1 MPKPSFYFVQM
12 VYLGLVRNLRK
23 KHVWIVSNITHAMQI
38 HVNKDGQAYG
48 PFDLDQLRQYVEAGH
63 FTPQD
68 HAFYEGCQNWIT
80 IAQVP
85 GFLPSE
91 GEATAVQ
98 ESQAQEVAA
107 QAPQAQE
114 AVASAPTQ
122 QQQAQAE
129 SPIQAAQ
136 APQQAAAT
144 MVAAD
149 AGTKK
154 KKILLWSGIGGFV
167 VLLGAILF
175 IWSPWSDNKEDKE
188 GKDDQEEENVVE
200 KSPVEEG
207 PNPNDVGKGS
217 APSDVPAVA
226 LLDRIPTHAFGVANV
241 DLEKILEKAGSNV
254 ASKLPQEQ
262 QAFFGPILKD
272 PSSIG
277 LDVSEP
283 LRIFFLPH
291 PSMPDEDP
299 TMGIAGKLSD
309 SSKLK
314 GMFEQMGLPPADKKD
329 GHDFW
334 TMGRNQFLAVTEDTF
349 LLMVNEDRR
358 AGEQALIKELEI
370 FLNADG
376 SNSFA
381 KAHPQLAEQESK
393 GYDLGI
399 YVDLSNFKSLT
410 EEVLPDE
417 LAGLSDGGILTGGI
431 RSDQNELILELNG
444 KAAGLG
450 KALGGGGIPDKLTP
464 FLLSD
469 ALARVSLSLDLKRVV
484 ELLSDAIE
492 SEADLKLDQPIPEF
506 SVSPMEI
513 LDVFEGGFALSV
525 TNLASSSEGG
535 ARRDAPVTE
544 DEGGG
549 DSIDS
554 GGSPQGLK
562 QRQKN
567 NAQPPLN
574 STFKTQAISDIEI
587 PELNPPPGSPPDPFS
602 SGNPSP
608 DVSPPDP
615 FSPSGPPPG
624 GPPPGGPLPSDF
636 PEFVLAASI
645 DSAKWQ
651 SLMGKYPAL
660 AGVLQMVSGFGLSIN
675 AENGVLALGSPSNK
689 ETVAS
694 GGHPKAVTGAA
705 KSIFMEHDLAI
716 HVNASDWIS
725 AEPSMREMLKSF
737 ESLLI
742 TADSAD
748 EAGSLSLR
756 LVLSDKSQDSL
767 ASLVDFVFALVYLP
781 AEEELEGPGFR
792 DE

>member
-1 MPKPSFYFVQM
+1 
-12 VYLGLVRNLRK
+12 
-23 KHVWIVSNITHAMQI
+23 MQI
-38 HVNKDGQAYG
+38 HVNKGGQSYG
-48 PFDLDQLRQYVEAGH
+48 PLTLDQLRQYVEAGH

-80 IAQVP
+80 IAQIP

-91 GEATAVQ
+91 GGATAAQ
-98 ESQAQEVAA
+98 APQAQEAAAQEPQAQEAAA

-114 AVASAPTQ
+114 AVASEPAQ
-122 QQQAQAE
+122 QQVQSQT
-129 SPIQAAQ
+129 PIQAAQ
-136 APQQAAAT
+136 APQQEAAA

-149 AGTKK
+149 TGAKK
-154 KKILLWSGIGGFV
+154 KKILLWSGIGGFT

-188 GKDDQEEENVVE
+188 GKDDQEEQNVVE
-200 KSPVEEG
+200 ESPVEES

-217 APSDVPAVA
+217 GHSSSSAVA
-226 LLDRIPTHAFGVANV
+226 LLDRIPANAFGVVNV
-241 DLEKILEKAGSNV
+241 DLEKILEKAGSKLSSTL
-254 ASKLPQEQ
+254 ASIS
-262 QAFFGPILKD
+262 AATRSSTNATFGPILKD

-277 LDVSEP
+277 LDLSEP
-283 LRIFFLPH
+283 VRIFLLPH
-291 PSMPDEDP
+291 PTMPDEDP
-299 TMGIAGKLSD
+299 TIGVACRLSD
-309 SSKLK
+309 LSKLK
-314 GMFEQMGLPPADKKD
+314 GKLESMKFPPAEKKD
-329 GHDFW
+329 GYDLW
-334 TMGRNQFLAVTEDTF
+334 ELGSNEAYLAATDEMLVF
-349 LLMVNEDRR
+349 VSNEERR
-358 AGEQALIKELEI
+358 AKAQHLIKELES

-381 KAHPQLAEQESK
+381 QAHPQLAEQESK

-399 YVDLSNFKSLT
+399 YLDLSNFKSLT
-410 EEVLPDE
+410 EEALPDE

-464 FLLSD
+464 FLVAD
-469 ALARVSLSLDLKRVV
+469 ALARVSISLDLKRVS

-492 SEADLKLDQPIPEF
+492 SEADIKLDQPIPEF
-506 SVSPMEI
+506 NVTPMEI

-525 TNLASSSEGG
+525 TNFASSSEGG
-535 ARRDAPVTE
+535 AREAPVT
-544 DEGGG
+544 D
-549 DSIDS
+549 DD
-554 GGSPQGLK
+554 GSPPG
-562 QRQKN
+562 
-567 NAQPPLN
+567 
-574 STFKTQAISDIEI
+574 
-587 PELNPPPGSPPDPFS
+587 PPPGSPPDPFS
-602 SGNPSP
+602 PGNPSP

-615 FSPSGPPPG
+615 FSPGGLPPGGPPPG
-624 GPPPGGPLPSDF
+624 GPPPGGPPPGGPPSGGPLPPDF

-651 SLMGKYPAL
+651 GLMGKYPAL
-660 AGVLQMVSGFGLSIN
+660 AGVLQMVAGSGLSIN

-689 ETVAS
+689 ETVVA
-694 GGHPKAVTGAA
+694 GGHPKAVTGTA
-705 KSIFMEHDLAI
+705 KSIFMGHDLAI
-716 HVNASDWIS
+716 RINASDWIR
-725 AEPSMREMLKSF
+725 AEPSFSEMFKSF
-737 ESLLI
+737 ESLVI

-767 ASLVDFVFALVYLP
+767 ASLVDFVFDTLMYLP
-781 AEEELEGPGFR
+781 TEEELEDPGFR